1 MEDETDKQHKEEAT
15 KELQP
20 LIDRIKNVLGDK
32 VSEVKISARL
42 TDSPACLV
50 SDNYGMSRTMERIMK
65 SAGQDIPTSKPVF
78 ELNPDH
84 PLVIKLKAES
94 DDARFGDLTHI
105 LYDQAVLGE
114 GAQLDDPAEFVR
126 RLNGLL
132 QNVMG

>member
-1 MEDETDKQHKEEAT
+1 
-15 KELQP
+15 
-20 LIDRIKNVLGDK
+20 
-32 VSEVKISARL
+32 
-42 TDSPACLV
+42 
-50 SDNYGMSRTMERIMK
+50 MERIMK

-132 QNVMG
+132 QNVMA